1 MPRGKSERQTPGAGV
16 STWDFALGRGS
27 GCIWSAAIST
37 TPTARWKKYHFVR
50 LFSREGSA
58 LLELLRELQD
68 TGKAGGAFFAEVLAK
83 TSRLAEAYPGYLR
96 RSAGAEQTRLTDRC
110 LQVLRMQSM
119 GLSLG
124 EIAQQLN
131 LSERSVKYQSEQ
143 AYRKLGVNNK
153 IEAIETAR
161 RMHLL

>member
-1 MPRGKSERQTPGAGV
+1 M
-16 STWDFALGRGS
+16 S
-27 GCIWSAAIST
+27 GFSAKAN
-37 TPTARWKKYHFVR
+37 
-50 LFSREGSA
+50 
-58 LLELLRELQD
+58 ELLVEIYRNVQILEQNELKKQRLNISINEMHMIELIAKGK
-68 TGKAGGAFFAEVLAK
+68 TGMTV
-83 TSRLAEAYPGYLR
+83 S
-96 RSAGAEQTRLTDRC
+96 
-110 LQVLRMQSM
+110 
-119 GLSLG
+119 

>member
-16 STWDFALGRGS
+16 STWDFALGRGF

-58 LLELLRELQD
+58 LLELLLELQD

-96 RSAGAEQTRLTDRC
+96 RSAGALAVIFAKNIQKEPESF
-110 LQVLRMQSM
+110 VLP
-119 GLSLG
+119 GSLDAV
-124 EIAQQLN
+124 E
-131 LSERSVKYQSEQ
+131 
-143 AYRKLGVNNK
+143 K
-153 IEAIETAR
+153 ISPRT
-161 RMHLL
+161 

>member
-1 MPRGKSERQTPGAGV
+1 
-16 STWDFALGRGS
+16 
-27 GCIWSAAIST
+27 
-37 TPTARWKKYHFVR
+37 
-50 LFSREGSA
+50 
-58 LLELLRELQD
+58 
-68 TGKAGGAFFAEVLAK
+68 
-83 TSRLAEAYPGYLR
+83 
-96 RSAGAEQTRLTDRC
+96 
-110 LQVLRMQSM
+110 MQSM
-119 GLSLG
+119 GLSCG

>member
-1 MPRGKSERQTPGAGV
+1 MLYYELSRYYL
-16 STWDFALGRGS
+16 AL
-27 GCIWSAAIST
+27 
-37 TPTARWKKYHFVR
+37 P
-50 LFSREGSA
+50 E
-58 LLELLRELQD
+58 E
-68 TGKAGGAFFAEVLAK
+68 EVLA
-83 TSRLAEAYPGYLR
+83 SPDLMAALSMVCSVRLKEAYPGYLR

-119 GLSLG
+119 GLSRG